1 MSAPLTDNEMTRLAT
16 LLQGRPQPGKRKPAG
31 DARTRVLIAWQLL
44 EFDLGYEPTVREVC
58 VKVGRST
65 GTVQYHLGKLRRAG
79 KLGPAPSG
87 RHVRPHVNGRWA
99 KA

>member
-44 EFDLGYEPTVREVC
+44 EVELGYAPTVRQLAA
-58 VKVGRST
+58 KVGRTQS
-65 GTVQYHLGKLRRAG
+65 TVQYHLGKLRRAG
-79 KLGPAPSG
+79 KLGPAPTD
-87 RHVRPHVNGRWA
+87 RLARPHVNGRWA